1 MPQPAVRARSVQSI
15 PTDRRAT
22 VRHPATLLGS
32 LHPVAPKGGPCWDA
46 AIRDVSAGGIAL
58 LVSQRFEPGTLLA
71 VEPHCPPEGA
81 PTFLLVW
88 VIRVAAQPNGVWL
101 LGGKL
106 VRELCESEVAA
117 LR

>member
-15 PTDRRAT
+15 PTERRAT
-22 VRHPATLLGS
+22 VRRPATLLGS
-32 LHPVAPKGGPCWDA
+32 LHPVAPKGGPCWEA
-46 AIRDVSAGGIAL
+46 AIRDVSAGGISL
-58 LVSQRFEPGTLLA
+58 LVSQHFEPGTLLA
-71 VEPHCPPEGA
+71 VEPQSPPDEA
-81 PTFLLVW
+81 PTFLLV
-88 VIRVAAQPNGVWL
+88 RVVRVVAQADGVWL